1 MWVVFNGV
9 DVVFERSSESE
20 CVQYVID
27 VNVARNSSSDS
38 QMQVIPKGFVPQHAL
53 DRWHRLRD
61 ERKLSGSLIMLHPHE
76 CQLGHIASRRM
87 RSEHV
92 NTLVETL
99 VESLVE
105 DLRVTLHDRLTEML
119 LKEPLEEFAV
129 G

>member
-1 MWVVFNGV
+1 MWVVFNGA

-20 CVQYVID
+20 CVQY
-27 VNVARNSSSDS
+27 AMYYKDS
-38 QMQVIPKGFVPQHAL
+38 QVCVMPKDSVPQPAL
-53 DRWHRLRD
+53 KRWSLVH
-61 ERKLSGSLIMLHPHE
+61 EQRKQSGSLELLHLHE
-76 CQLGHIASRRM
+76 CQLGHIESRKM

-119 LKEPLEEFAV
+119 LKEPLEELAV